1 MVPRVAALGR
11 RVPERVQ
18 VERPQP
24 RSGED
29 DRPGPAR
36 ARWHDDRPRGDRSAL
51 PGAVGTGEVEGEP
64 GSSLSRL
71 LKREDQV
78 GWEGLRSGGAIQWR
92 AVYAARGFAAPAG
105 AKGWEVVSM
114 YQIASA
120 SRRARST
127 RAILAPRWR
136 PSRVLVR
143 W

>member
-1 MVPRVAALGR
+1 MAEPPKRSDAFSVWAGLARVG
-11 RVPERVQ
+11 
-18 VERPQP
+18 
-24 RSGED
+24 
-29 DRPGPAR
+29 
-36 ARWHDDRPRGDRSAL
+36 
-51 PGAVGTGEVEGEP
+51 GEP
-64 GSSLSRL
+64 GSSLYRL
-71 LKREDQV
+71 LAGEDQV

-120 SRRARST
+120 SRRARSI